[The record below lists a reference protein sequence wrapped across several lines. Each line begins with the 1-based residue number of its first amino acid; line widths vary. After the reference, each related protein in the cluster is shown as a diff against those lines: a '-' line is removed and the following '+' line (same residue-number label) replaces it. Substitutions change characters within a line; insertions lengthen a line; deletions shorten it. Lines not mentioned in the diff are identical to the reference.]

1 MSKLLDPAFW
11 SMSGYA
17 VFVWG
22 SFGLTVAVYLWN
34 WLAPQRRRREIL
46 ESVTEE

>member
-17 VFVWG
+17 AYVWG
-22 SFGLTVAVYLWN
+22 SFGLTLVVYLWN
-34 WLAPQRRRREIL
+34 WLAPRRRRREIL
-46 ESVTEE
+46 ESVMEE